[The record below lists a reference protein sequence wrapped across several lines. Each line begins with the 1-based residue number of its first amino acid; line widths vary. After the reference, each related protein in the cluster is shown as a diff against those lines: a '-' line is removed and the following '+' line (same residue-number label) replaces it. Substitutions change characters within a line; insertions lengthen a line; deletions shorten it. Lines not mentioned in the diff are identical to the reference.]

1 MNTETRDPNLFV
13 YLTYQ
18 NNEGGTIGIAW
29 VGVVCYSGKGYRV
42 GISEYFNSD
51 LRTAEVYIISK
62 HTFDLHF
69 CFIRSNFMQV
79 NPFQKHL
86 FLN

>member
-1 MNTETRDPNLFV
+1 MITTSLIYSFNCFSHIRDNVLNTETRDPNLFV

-51 LRTAEVYIISK
+51 LRTAEVY
-62 HTFDLHF
+62 HF
-69 CFIRSNFMQV
+69 
-79 NPFQKHL
+79 
-86 FLN
+86 

>member
-51 LRTAEVYIISK
+51 LRTAEVYYFLTIFASS
-62 HTFDLHF
+62 F
-69 CFIRSNFMQV
+69 SNFILIYIS
-79 NPFQKHL
+79 NIFPRL
-86 FLN
+86 

>member
-1 MNTETRDPNLFV
+1 MITTNFFCGSLIYFFNCFSHIRDNVLNTETRDPNLFV

-51 LRTAEVYIISK
+51 LRTAEVY
-62 HTFDLHF
+62 HF
-69 CFIRSNFMQV
+69 
-79 NPFQKHL
+79 
-86 FLN
+86 